1 MNTDNFLIEERD
13 LEFAQ
18 NICKVITEPAIR
30 NRAVANA
37 VAANIAEKFFDQ
49 DVYNVDTASGLHNIG
64 LVLEDIDISDI
75 YINSNYI
82 DVRIYFNEAELCVP
96 KEHFDNNRTPIAYMF
111 IKINPDLSGGTVTGF
126 VSAENISKEMFDDS
140 NYLVNVSDLLSFY
153 DIEPSLVNGENP
165 DDIEDRQIYAYLDN
179 SLNDKNEFYRALIA
193 SRSGRL
199 RLAQAVKAQYIFN
212 FVSIP
217 KDLEY
222 SDTSAESMYAA
233 DADLENLLLDN
244 NNEPSNNETLDLE
257 NSAAIEEQDN
267 MDFDIIEEP
276 EQVAEI
282 TESDSEQGIVSTE
295 SSEYSTVTTP
305 GINDNNS
312 YDELL
317 NENIQESENNGLTEE
332 DLQNMPEDDFHEVNE
347 AAKEEIENLFNPDG
361 NIQQTGAPAKSSI
374 KVVSLI
380 GLVAIIAAVGY
391 FGYTK
396 FTGAQVVQED
406 TTSNVLTEPPA
417 QQRPMQET
425 AKQQDAM
432 PVEVLET
439 TAPQVTEEPVSS
451 VAIPAIE
458 QNLDASILVTNLKV
472 DWEVPAG
479 YTSNNSAKRY
489 LVKLGKIIQLNLK
502 TELLL
507 LNKPPITNKIA
518 VELKYNTNTKQVE
531 TVGLTVSSGEKV
543 VDDIILQTV
552 NKALGVNL
560 NINTD
565 SFGKLQGNPVLV
577 IHL

>member
-396 FTGAQVVQED
+396 FTGAQIVQDD
-406 TTSNVLTEPPA
+406 TTSNVLAEPPA
-417 QQRPMQET
+417 QQRSKRET

-432 PVEVLET
+432 PVEVIET
-439 TAPQVTEEPVSS
+439 AAPQVTEEPVSS

-518 VELKYNTNTKQVE
+518 VELKYNTNTKQFE

>member
-18 NICKVITEPAIR
+18 NICKVITEPVIR

-37 VAANIAEKFFDQ
+37 VAANIAEKFFDP

-75 YINSNYI
+75 YINNNYI

-126 VSAENISKEMFDDS
+126 VSAENISKEMFDDG

-153 DIEPSLVNGENP
+153 DIEQSLVNGENP

-193 SRSGRL
+193 SRNGRL

-222 SDTSAESMYAA
+222 SGTSTESMYAA

-244 NNEPSNNETLDLE
+244 NNEPSNNEVLEFE
-257 NSAAIEEQDN
+257 NSVAIEEQDN

-282 TESDSEQGIVSTE
+282 TESDLEQGIVS
-295 SSEYSTVTTP
+295 SGLSEYSTVTTP
-305 GINDNNS
+305 GINDDNS

-347 AAKEEIENLFNPDG
+347 AAKEEIENLFNPNG

-396 FTGAQVVQED
+396 FTGAQIVQDD
-406 TTSNVLTEPPA
+406 TTSNVLAEPPA
-417 QQRPMQET
+417 QQRSKRET

-432 PVEVLET
+432 PVEVIET

-518 VELKYNTNTKQVE
+518 VELKYNTNTKQFE

>member
-37 VAANIAEKFFDQ
+37 VAANIAEKFFDH

-75 YINSNYI
+75 YINNNYI

-126 VSAENISKEMFDDS
+126 VSAENISKEMFDDG

-276 EQVAEI
+276 EQAAEI
-282 TESDSEQGIVSTE
+282 TESDLDQGIVS
-295 SSEYSTVTTP
+295 SGLSEYSTVTTP
-305 GINDNNS
+305 GINDDNS

-347 AAKEEIENLFNPDG
+347 AAKEEIENLFNPNG

-396 FTGAQVVQED
+396 FTGAQIVQDD
-406 TTSNVLTEPPA
+406 TTSNVLAEPPA
-417 QQRPMQET
+417 QQRSKRET

-432 PVEVLET
+432 PVEVIET

-518 VELKYNTNTKQVE
+518 VELKYNTNTKQFE

>member
-37 VAANIAEKFFDQ
+37 VAANIAEKFFDH

-75 YINSNYI
+75 YINNNYI

-126 VSAENISKEMFDDS
+126 VSAENISKEMFDDG

-153 DIEPSLVNGENP
+153 DIEQSLVNGENP

-276 EQVAEI
+276 EQAAEI
-282 TESDSEQGIVSTE
+282 TESDLDQGIVS
-295 SSEYSTVTTP
+295 SGLSEYSTVTTP
-305 GINDNNS
+305 GINDDNS

-347 AAKEEIENLFNPDG
+347 AAKEEIENLFNPNG

-396 FTGAQVVQED
+396 FTGAQIVQDD
-406 TTSNVLTEPPA
+406 TTSNVLAEPPA
-417 QQRPMQET
+417 QQRSKRET

-432 PVEVLET
+432 PVEVIET

-518 VELKYNTNTKQVE
+518 VELKYNTNTKQFE